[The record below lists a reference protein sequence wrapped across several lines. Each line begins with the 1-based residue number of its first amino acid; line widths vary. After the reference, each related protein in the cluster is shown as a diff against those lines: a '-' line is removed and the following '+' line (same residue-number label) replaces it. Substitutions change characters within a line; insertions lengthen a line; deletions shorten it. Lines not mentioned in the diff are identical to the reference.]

1 MDFFEAQDQA
11 QSRTKLLVLYFA
23 LAAILIITAVYF
35 AVTVGVVFYH
45 HKTGGEASPALFSGL
60 RLAWTAGIVV
70 PLVAFGSLWRI
81 AQLKRKGGAG
91 VAEAMGGR
99 KVNPSSKRPEE
110 RKLINVVE
118 EMAIASGVPVPAVYL
133 MDAEPGI
140 NAFAAGFGLDDAA
153 VGVTRGAVEQLDRDE
168 LQGVIAHEF
177 SHILN
182 GDMTLSTKLSGWIF
196 GIVMLTLLG
205 RGFWALITGGSGS
218 GGRRGG
224 GVFVGGGRGRG
235 GGSGRGG
242 GDSKGNAGALILA
255 IILVAVLIT
264 IIGFIGEFFARLI
277 QAAVSRQREYLADA
291 SAVQFTRN
299 PEGIGNALRRIG
311 GAPRRSRV
319 GHPNTSEFA
328 HAFFSKSLKS
338 EVSFLATHPPL
349 KRRIRRILNDWQ
361 GDYLEPRSRP
371 RRKKTAP
378 QPKRERSSAFGSTIG
393 PDAQSSGQFQQMLT
407 AGLFIKCLGQLKE
420 QGRAYA
426 ESTRETLED
435 SFPELFA
442 DVDRSPVAVLALLF
456 QKGETAADRQRRVLE
471 EHVPDMAAEVPSC
484 GDKLRPLARAERLI
498 LLEMM
503 AARLPD
509 AVIAPEREEFLVC
522 VEELAKAD
530 DRVSPFEIA
539 CLQIVRRRLRSDS
552 AYAPSRQD
560 GQRIVEAARTLAT
573 RLTKETNLGADRTET
588 ILKEAS
594 RLAPY
599 FMNQLAPA
607 ESTDFESLENAF
619 AVLART
625 PFGIR
630 KQFLELCERIVA
642 ADALATLNEVELL
655 RAIAIG
661 IGVPAAPIF
670 PEDASLDSPQASDA
684 SDNAITE
691 GPSGARP

>member
-11 QSRTKLLVLYFA
+11 RSRTKLLIAYFA
-23 LAAILIITAVYF
+23 AAVLLIVTAVYL
-35 AVTVGVVFYH
+35 AVTAGVFYLH
-45 HKTGGEASPALFSGL
+45 HKTGGTVPPEIFSGP
-60 RLAWTAGIVV
+60 RLAWTAGIVI
-70 PLVAFGSLWRI
+70 PLVGLGSLWRI
-81 AQLKRKGGAG
+81 TQLKRKGGAG

-99 KVNPSSKRPEE
+99 KVNPSTKRPEE

-133 MDAEPGI
+133 MDGEAGI
-140 NAFAAGFGLDDAA
+140 NAFAAGFGPDDAA
-153 VGVTRGAVEQLDRDE
+153 VGATRGAIEQLDRDE

-182 GDMTLSTKLSGWIF
+182 GDMNLSTKLGGWIF

-205 RGFWALITGGSGS
+205 RGFWALIKGGSGS

-224 GVFVGGGRGRG
+224 GVYVGGGGRSRG
-235 GGSGRGG
+235 GGGKSG
-242 GDSKGNAGALILA
+242 GDSKGGAGALILA

-264 IIGFIGEFFARLI
+264 VIGFIGEFFARLI

-311 GAPRRSRV
+311 GKGSGSRV
-319 GHPNTSEFA
+319 THPHASEFA

-349 KRRIRRILNDWQ
+349 ERRIGRILKDWQ
-361 GDYLEPRSRP
+361 GDYLEPRPRP
-371 RRKKTAP
+371 K
-378 QPKRERSSAFGSTIG
+378 PKRRPGKKKPKERFIDFGGAIG
-393 PDAQSSGQFQQMLT
+393 PDAKGGAGRFQRMLT
-407 AGLFIKCLGQLKE
+407 AGLFMKCLGQMRE

-426 ESTRETLED
+426 ESTRKKLQNAL
-435 SFPELFA
+435 PELF
-442 DVDRSPVAVLALLF
+442 DETDDSPVAILALLY
-456 QKGETAADRQRRVLE
+456 QKDDAVAAKQRDILGDQLPDFAGAVSACAGQVRALE
-471 EHVPDMAAEVPSC
+471 
-484 GDKLRPLARAERLI
+484 RAERLV

-509 AVIAPEREEFLVC
+509 ALVAGEREHFIAC
-522 VEELAKAD
+522 VEALVEAD
-530 DRVSPFEIA
+530 DKVSPFEIA
-539 CLQIVRRRLRSDS
+539 CLQVVRRRLRNDS
-552 AYAPSRQD
+552 AYAPARQ
-560 GQRIVEAARTLAT
+560 GGRSIVDAARTLAT
-573 RLTKETNLGADRTET
+573 RLAAETKLESTRTEAV
-588 ILKEAS
+588 LQSAS
-594 RLAPY
+594 RQAPY

-607 ESTDFESLENAF
+607 ESTSFEALEEAF
-619 AVLART
+619 NVLART

-630 KQFLELCERIVA
+630 KQFLEVCERIAA
-642 ADALATLNEVELL
+642 ADEQATLDEVELL

-670 PEDASLDSPQASDA
+670 PEDSP
-684 SDNAITE
+684 
-691 GPSGARP
+691 